1 MSFFTRGFL
10 GGITGANKQRR
21 NRALRYEAEIK
32 GPEQKF
38 LGDAYDTASLG
49 SAKWKPRRFSTI
61 YQSKNYKEGRR
72 VIADSITSPTLYG
85 GSGAPMAPS
94 GLSTMYGGTQ
104 NAMPGQQMQPGQ
116 ALNPMPGLSDLL
128 MMG

>member
-10 GGITGANKQRR
+10 GGISGANKKRR
-21 NRALRYEAEIK
+21 KKGLAYDAELK
-32 GPEQKF
+32 GPDQKY
-38 LGDAYDTASLG
+38 LGDAMDTASLG

-61 YQSKNYKEGRR
+61 YQSKSVPQGRR
-72 VIADSITSPTLYG
+72 VIADSISSPMLYG
-85 GSGAPMAPS
+85 GTGAPMAPS